1 MPSSLATLIDTKR
14 VLLCVGSGGVG
25 KTTLAAA
32 LGVAAAVRG
41 RRVLVLT
48 VDPAKRLANALGL
61 KAFDEHVQ
69 HISIADLAAM
79 GCPALAPLDASMLDV
94 KRTFDRVVTRYAK
107 SPETAQ
113 KILDHPFYQQA
124 STALAGSQE
133 YMATERLYECVTS
146 GDYELVILDTPP
158 SEHALD
164 FLDAPRRLIDL
175 FASPAFRKLIAPSS
189 RVRTGV
195 FRSGS
200 VVMRGL
206 QRFTSI
212 EMFSNLL
219 EFFGHLADTFDGFVE
234 RARQVQALLSG
245 PDAAFVLV
253 SACDA
258 VSTDQAES
266 LQTQLRAQGME
277 PSAWVVNRV
286 LACDPALADADPALP
301 GRIAKAL
308 VAIGADAA
316 GGDASDAEQ
325 CAYAIANVARRFGAM
340 AKSDAACVSSVTAR
354 HGADLTV
361 LALPRRATEPDNLT
375 ELFAIGELLAQA
387 SQQVPAVA

>member
-1 MPSSLATLIDTKR
+1 MAATLQQLIDTKR
-14 VLLCVGSGGVG
+14 VLLCVGAGGVG

-61 KAFDEHVQ
+61 RAFDEQVQ
-69 HISIADLAAM
+69 HISVQQLAAM
-79 GCPALAPLDASMLDV
+79 GCAAQAPLDASMLDV
-94 KRTFDRVVTRYAK
+94 KRTFDRVVARNAK
-107 SPETAQ
+107 TPESAK

-146 GDYELVILDTPP
+146 GDYDLVILDTPP

-189 RVRTGV
+189 SSRIRTGV
-195 FRSGS
+195 FRTGS

-212 EMFSNLL
+212 EMFANLL
-219 EFFGHLADTFDGFVE
+219 EFFGHLAETFDGFVQ
-234 RARQVQALLSG
+234 RAQQVQALLAG
-245 PDAAFVLV
+245 PDAAFVVV

-258 VSTDQAES
+258 VSTEQAES
-266 LQTQLRAQGME
+266 LAAQLRAQHMQ

-286 LACDPALADADPALP
+286 IGCAPELADADAGLAQ
-301 GRIAKAL
+301 RLAKVL
-308 VAIGADAA
+308 AA
-316 GGDASDAEQ
+316 SGGTQPEDAE
-325 CAYAIANVARRFGAM
+325 AAAAVMARVAQRLGTM
-340 AKSDAACVSSVTAR
+340 ARADAACVAAIEQR
-354 HGADLTV
+354 HGAE
-361 LALPRRATEPDNLT
+361 LAVVALARRPNEPDNL
-375 ELFAIGELLAQA
+375 GELHAVGQLLLATQ
-387 SQQVPAVA
+387 S